1 MPIEATPKERAAVIW
16 YLGTHGPNRD
26 SKEAMAEFERIIA
39 ERGDEFDKAVNAH
52 AQHLESLDRP
62 GVEDRPQPERAT
74 TPAPTPKPSRMA
86 LGDLAKLRKKQQV
99 ERNASKKP
107 ITVTTNGKTLG
118 ETWAEVKPEP
128 KPEHKP
134 RPTKPKAAKTLVD
147 LGAYGVG
154 LQIVTEALMQVSPEL
169 QCDVLTTILET
180 LRQSCESAPP

>member
-1 MPIEATPKERAAVIW
+1 MPIEATPKERTAVIW
-16 YLGTHGPNRD
+16 YLGTHGPTRD
-26 SKEAMAEFERIIA
+26 SKEAMAEFNRIIA
-39 ERGDEFDKAVNAH
+39 ERGDDFDKAINAH

-62 GVEDRPQPERAT
+62 GVEERAEAAT
-74 TPAPTPKPSRMA
+74 APKPKPPSRMA
-86 LGDLAKLRKKQQV
+86 LGDLSKLRKRQLA
-99 ERNASKKP
+99 ERQAVKNKP
-107 ITVTTNGKTLG
+107 KPVATNGKTLG

-154 LQIVTEALMQVSPEL
+154 LQIVTEALMQVSPEM

-180 LRQSCESAPP
+180 LRAS